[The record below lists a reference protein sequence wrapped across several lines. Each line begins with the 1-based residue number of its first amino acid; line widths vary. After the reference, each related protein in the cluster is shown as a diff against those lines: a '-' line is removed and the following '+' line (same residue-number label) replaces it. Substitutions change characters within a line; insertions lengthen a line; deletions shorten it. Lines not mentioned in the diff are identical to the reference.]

1 MAQRVTDVVPGLI
14 LGHKSDG
21 RCRYDREAKNELVH
35 RCMEPGVS
43 VAAMAL
49 AHGVNANL
57 LRKWITLAIQRR
69 GAGERPVLLPV
80 TMQPMQPMQPIAAT
94 PTSSPVPSDGAIELV
109 LPGGTIRVRGT
120 IDAATL
126 GTVIDCLS
134 RRS

>member
-21 RCRYDREAKNELVH
+21 RCRYDRQAKDELVR

-43 VAAMAL
+43 VAALAL

-69 GAGERPVLLPV
+69 SVGERPVLLPV
-80 TMQPMQPMQPIAAT
+80 TTQPMQPIASASM
-94 PTSSPVPSDGAIELV
+94 SSPAPSDGAIELV

-120 IDAATL
+120 IDVATL